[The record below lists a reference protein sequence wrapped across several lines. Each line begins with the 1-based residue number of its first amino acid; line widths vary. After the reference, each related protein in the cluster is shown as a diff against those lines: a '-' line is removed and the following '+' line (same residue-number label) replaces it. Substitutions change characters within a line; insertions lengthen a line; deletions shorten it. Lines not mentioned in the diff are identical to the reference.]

1 MWYCPCPYTPPP
13 RVLRRLRAALALFSA
28 ALLLAGCRGRS
39 SENDDVHAPGAPTTM
54 MAALHTMAE
63 HSQALPYPANLDLYF
78 AQLMR
83 ENHRAAVA
91 MSALELQRG
100 QDPVLRPIAEDIHR
114 AHQRLI
120 PGLDSAIARIKALPP
135 EFPDH
140 TVQAERFSQLLAAA
154 TAGLRPAAHRNIA
167 RAEGDTLPRPA
178 PRQRTVE
185 NVSTGDIDRDYA
197 ALLVPHHEN
206 AITLAR
212 AELELGRDPALQ
224 KAAYHI
230 LLDQQREIDQVRGWL
245 LQHPAKGQ

>member
-1 MWYCPCPYTPPP
+1 M
-13 RVLRRLRAALALFSA
+13 LLRLRAALALLSTT
-28 ALLLAGCRGRS
+28 LLLASCRGKS
-39 SENDDVHAPGAPTTM
+39 SETDDVHAPGAPTTM

-120 PGLDSAIARIKALPP
+120 PGLDSAIARIRALPP
-135 EFPDH
+135 EFPDR
-140 TVQAERFSQLLAAA
+140 TVQAEQFSQLLTAA
-154 TAGLRPAAHRNIA
+154 TAGLHPAAHRNIA

-178 PRQRTVE
+178 PRQHAVE
-185 NVSTGDIDRDYA
+185 NVSTGDIDRDFA

-206 AITLAR
+206 SITMAR
-212 AELELGRDPALQ
+212 AELELGRDEGL
-224 KAAYHI
+224 KKVAYFI
-230 LLDQQREIDQVRGWL
+230 LLDQQREIDQVQGWL
-245 LQHPAKGQ
+245 RQHPAQAR